1 MQGDGGETGL
11 NRNIGRQVCTIH
23 RLCAAEWQNHHVPGK
38 LIAIGRIR
46 CSAGPGMTNRS
57 FIASAAAAVAA
68 LGVPLLSA
76 AAAEF
81 CVSCDGPAA
90 QYACS
95 IDGAAALS
103 GDPRLKLYCMTEL
116 AKSGGHAS
124 CSIDRAQP
132 KPCGG
137 IAKVLGAPEGLEL
150 AKPQAPAPAGIAPP
164 EAEAAPPDDATAAKP
179 NPAAPAPAQA
189 PQPDAQETTVAKTP
203 VPPKTVKEMV
213 DKSSEQTAESLEKT
227 GEAASSA
234 AKSAGTAL
242 EKAGQAI
249 GDAAKKTWTC
259 VTSLFGDC

>member
-1 MQGDGGETGL
+1 MTK
-11 NRNIGRQVCTIH
+11 RI
-23 RLCAAEWQNHHVPGK
+23 
-38 LIAIGRIR
+38 LIA
-46 CSAGPGMTNRS
+46 SST
-57 FIASAAAAVAA
+57 AAVAA
-68 LGVPLLSA
+68 LGLSHLGA
-76 AAAEF
+76 TAAEF

-95 IDGAAALS
+95 IDGAAAES

-116 AKSGGHAS
+116 AKTGGHAS

-137 IAKVLGAPEGLEL
+137 IAKVLSAPEGLEL
-150 AKPQAPAPAGIAPP
+150 AKPQTPAPVEVVAP
-164 EAEAAPPDDATAAKP
+164 EAGAAPPDSDAAAKAVAATP
-179 NPAAPAPAQA
+179 PAASRPN
-189 PQPDAQETTVAKTP
+189 AQETTVAKTP
-203 VPPKTVKEMV
+203 APPKTVKEMV

-234 AKSAGTAL
+234 AKSAGSAL
-242 EKAGQAI
+242 EKAGQAV